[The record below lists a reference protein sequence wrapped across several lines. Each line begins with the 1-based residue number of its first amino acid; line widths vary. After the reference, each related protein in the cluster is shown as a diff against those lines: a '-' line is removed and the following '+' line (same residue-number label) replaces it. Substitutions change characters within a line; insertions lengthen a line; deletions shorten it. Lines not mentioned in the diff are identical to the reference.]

1 MNIRKLLIA
10 APAVF
15 STASALAVDNAT
27 YNAYFDAAQNPAL
40 TKAEVAGLDIA
51 RQYNKGVLKPV
62 PGRNGSIV
70 FSYGS
75 GTPSIVCAPLQ
86 VCDVMLQPGERVNSI
101 NIGDTARWLVEPAM
115 TGTGSNQQQHLIIK
129 PLDVG
134 LNTTMVVATDR
145 RAYHIKLKSHKT
157 SFMPLVTF
165 SYPEELL
172 ARWQTVEK
180 AKQEETEKKTIPAT
194 GENLDSLNFNFTI
207 KGSAA
212 WKPVR
217 VYATQRQTIIQLPA
231 SVKAN
236 EMPTLL
242 VLRNDDGRFNDDDLE
257 LVNYRVRGDRMIV
270 DQLFHHAVLIAGVG
284 SSQDRVTI
292 TRNEEG
298 K

>member
-1 MNIRKLLIA
+1 MDFRKLLLI
-10 APAVF
+10 APAVLS
-15 STASALAVDNAT
+15 STAALAIDDAT
-27 YNAYFDAAQNPAL
+27 YNAYFDARQNPAL

-62 PGRNGSIV
+62 AGRNGSIV

-75 GTPSIVCAPLQ
+75 GTPSIE
-86 VCDVMLQPGERVNSI
+86 PGERVNSI

-115 TGTGSNQQQHLIIK
+115 TGTGELQQQHLIIK

-157 SFMPLVTF
+157 SYMPLVTF
-165 SYPEELL
+165 SYPEDLL
-172 ARWQTVEK
+172 AKWQKIET
-180 AKQEETEKKTIPAT
+180 AKKEETEKKMIPQT
-194 GENLDSLNFNFTI
+194 GENLDALNFNYTVE
-207 KGSAA
+207 GSAA

-217 VYATQRQTIIQLPA
+217 VYSTSRQTIIQLPA

-242 VLRNDDGRFNDDDLE
+242 VLRNDSGRFDEDNLE

-270 DQLFHHAVLIAGVG
+270 DQLFKHAVLIAGVG

-292 TRNEEG
+292 KRNEEG

>member
-1 MNIRKLLIA
+1 MDFRKLLLI
-10 APAVF
+10 APAVLS
-15 STASALAVDNAT
+15 STAALAIDDAT
-27 YNAYFDAAQNPAL
+27 YNAYFDARQNPAL

-62 PGRNGSIV
+62 AGRNGSIV

-115 TGTGSNQQQHLIIK
+115 TGTGEHQQQHLIIK

-157 SFMPLVTF
+157 SYMPLVTF
-165 SYPEELL
+165 SYPEDLL
-172 ARWQTVEK
+172 AKWQKIET
-180 AKQEETEKKTIPAT
+180 AKKEETEKKTIPQT
-194 GENLDSLNFNFTI
+194 GENLDALNFNYTVE
-207 KGSAA
+207 GSAA

-217 VYATQRQTIIQLPA
+217 VYSTSRQTIIQLPA

-242 VLRNDDGRFNDDDLE
+242 VLRNDSGRFDEDDLE

-270 DQLFHHAVLIAGVG
+270 DQLFKHAVLIAGVG

-292 TRNEEG
+292 KRNEEG